1 MSIFHHH
8 KVQFTTKDPLG
19 NGLADDIAEEQQE
32 PEAIT
37 SLDDAPAGDLAEF
50 WGEVVKD
57 AKKDKD
63 FFAYADD

>member
-8 KVQFTTKDPLG
+8 TITFAQPDPLG
-19 NGLADDIAEEQQE
+19 DGLGDDIAAEQRE

-37 SLDDAPAGDLAEF
+37 SLEDASSSDLEKF

-63 FFAYADD
+63 FFAYSDE

>member
-1 MSIFHHH
+1 MSLFHH
-8 KVQFTTKDPLG
+8 KTITFDPIDPLG
-19 NGLADDIAEEQQE
+19 DGLGDDIAAEQRE

-37 SLDDAPAGDLAEF
+37 SLDDTPSQDLEQF